1 MGEKLIIVDGNSII
15 NRAFYGIR
23 ALSNK
28 ENIPTNAVFGFLNI
42 LLKHI
47 EEQAPSHLCVAFDV
61 HAPTFRHKQFAEYK
75 AHRKP
80 MPDDLR
86 PQIPLLKEVLEVMNI
101 CILEKPGYEAD
112 DIIGTVAKVCENSG
126 TECII
131 ITGDK
136 DDLQLATE
144 RTKVFLTITAK
155 GVTTTD
161 TYDADAVMAKYGVTP
176 EQFIDVKA
184 LMGDASD
191 NIPGVAGIGEKTA
204 LALIA
209 QNKSIESIYNDIEN
223 CGAKGAALQKLKDGK
238 DMAFLSKELATIDTN
253 VPLEFSVEDALFVPY
268 NNAALFEM
276 FTKLEFKSF
285 IKKLN
290 LLPDSAAEGAV
301 ASGEDIMK
309 DKKYECIDSLDALK
323 TLAERIEQAKAVTY
337 RLYMQG
343 GQITGAVFAVSDDFA
358 SESLDDFAS
367 ESSCYAAFV
376 PIGFNIGISAFMS
389 AVGNIFAD
397 ENVKKTGHDVKA
409 DIVYLSKYN
418 IDFAGLVFD
427 TAIGAYILDPARSKY
442 ALAELSADM
451 LGIRLGGANLGKAE
465 ISMDDLDGSADT
477 EPACAEAF
485 CIDVLKEYICERLK
499 ENDQEYLYYNVELPL
514 IHVLADMQ
522 IYGMAVDKPQLE
534 RFNAELGERMGQLTE
549 QIHSI
554 VGYEF
559 NVNSTKQLGEAL
571 FVTLELPVV
580 KKTKT
585 GFSTDAE
592 VLEKLKGKHEII
604 ELLIEYRLISKLK
617 STYGDGL
624 LAVINP
630 QTGRIHSGFNQT
642 VTVTGR
648 ISSTEPNMQNIP
660 VRHELGREIRKMFI
674 AGGDDWCLVDA
685 DYSQIELRV
694 LASIADDA
702 VMKQAFSDN
711 TDIHAVTAS
720 QVLGVPL
727 SEVTAQQRSNAKAVN
742 FGIVYGI
749 GEYSLSQD
757 LGIPIGEAKRY
768 ISEYLEH
775 YSGVRAYM
783 ASIKEAAAKDG
794 FVSTLLGR
802 RRYIPEIR
810 SSNFQTR
817 AFGERVALN
826 TPIQGSAADIIK
838 LAMVRVSQRLKAE
851 GLRSKLILQV
861 HDELIVEAHKDELEA
876 VCQLLRHEMEHAME
890 LDVPLV
896 AEEKCGKS
904 WYDTK

>member
-1 MGEKLIIVDGNSII
+1 MGSKLIIVDGNSII

-23 ALSNK
+23 PLSNR

-47 EEQAPSHLCVAFDV
+47 DEQQPDHLCVAFDV

-86 PQIPLLKEVLEVMNI
+86 PQIPLLKEVLGAMNI
-101 CILEKPGYEAD
+101 CVLEKPGYEAD
-112 DIIGTVAKVCENSG
+112 DIIGTVAAICETNG

-136 DDLQLATE
+136 DDLQLAAKQ
-144 RTKVFLTITAK
+144 TKVFLTITAK

-161 TYDADAVMAKYGVTP
+161 TYDADAVIAKYGVTP
-176 EQFIDVKA
+176 NEFIDVKA
-184 LMGDASD
+184 LMGDTSD

-209 QNKSIESIYNDIEN
+209 QNKSIENIYNDIEN
-223 CGAKGAALQKLKDGK
+223 CGAKGAALQKLKDGR
-238 DMAFLSKELATIDTN
+238 DMAFLSKELATIDTQ
-253 VPLEFSVEDALFVPY
+253 VPLEFSVSDALYLPPD
-268 NNAALFEM
+268 NAALFDI
-276 FTKLEFKSF
+276 FTRLEFKSF
-285 IKKLN
+285 IKKLG
-290 LLPDSAAEGAV
+290 LSSDESATDGATV
-301 ASGEDIMK
+301 SSVDILHGK
-309 DKKYECIDSLDALK
+309 TYECIDSADAL
-323 TLAERIEQAKAVTY
+323 TALAERIAQAGAVTY
-337 RLYMQG
+337 RIYMQG
-343 GQITGAVFAVSDDFA
+343 TPINHSGQITGAAFT
-358 SESLDDFAS
+358 LGK
-367 ESSCYAAFV
+367 YAAFV
-376 PIGFNIGISAFMS
+376 PIGFQIGVSAFMS
-389 AVGNIFAD
+389 VVGNIFAD

-409 DIVYLSKYN
+409 DIVYLSKYG
-418 IDFAGLVFD
+418 IEFAGLAFD
-427 TAIGAYILDPARSKY
+427 TAIGAYILDPSRSSY
-442 ALAELSADM
+442 PLADLSLEM
-451 LGIRLGGANLGKAE
+451 LDIPLASNISLGNAE

-477 EPACAEAF
+477 APACSEVFA
-485 CIDVLKEYICERLK
+485 IDVLKDYICARLK
-499 ENDQEYLYYNVELPL
+499 ENEQEYLYYNVELPL

-522 IYGMAVDKPQLE
+522 IYGMAVDRAKLE
-534 RFNAELGERMGQLTE
+534 QFNKELSERVNALTA
-549 QIHSI
+549 QIHDI

-592 VLEKLKGKHEII
+592 VLEKLNGKHEII
-604 ELLIEYRLISKLK
+604 ELLVEYRLVSKIK

-624 LAVINP
+624 LAVINQ
-630 QTGRIHSGFNQT
+630 QTGRIHSSFNQT

-674 AGGDDWCLVDA
+674 ADGDFCLVDA

-694 LASIADDA
+694 LASISGDG
-702 VMKQAFSDN
+702 VMKQAFLDDI
-711 TDIHAVTAS
+711 DIHTVTAS
-720 QVLGVPL
+720 QVLGIPL
-727 SEVTAQQRSNAKAVN
+727 EEVTSAQRSDAKAVN

-757 LGIPIGEAKRY
+757 LGIPMGEAKRY

-783 ASIKEAAAKDG
+783 ADIKESAAKDG
-794 FVSTLLGR
+794 YVSTLLGR

-851 GLRSKLILQV
+851 GLRSRLILQV
-861 HDELIVEAHKDELEA
+861 HDELIVETHKDELET
-876 VCQLLRHEMEHAME
+876 VCLLLRYEMEHALT
-890 LDVPLV
+890 LDIPLV
-896 AEEKCGKS
+896 ADTKYGKS
-904 WYDTK
+904 WYDAK